1 LREAARQQEVRSSAP
16 RSCHVHEWW
25 WWWFCCCCA
34 MAAVANDQKGKHDA
48 VLDFLVDKHGHDGE
62 RVMDTVVDLLHRRG
76 LLSTDEF
83 GVGPSGTRALTERR
97 HVDVFRRYC
106 AGALDPQPGAGVARE
121 ERAEALAAAAPAAPP
136 PAPAVLSP
144 DLLAL
149 PVSVTPSA
157 AKALEKALAEAAA
170 KASAASTGGAA
181 EEIKG
186 GTPCKRSGC
195 DLTYGAIQ
203 PPLPPLVASSIAP
216 RVSPC
221 QKRQWPCLGRRRCP
235 LACVGMG

>member
-1 LREAARQQEVRSSAP
+1 
-16 RSCHVHEWW
+16 
-25 WWWFCCCCA
+25 